1 MINVKADIDNVNKVP
16 NLTTTKSTALVRN
29 SKEISG
35 QIKTKTEKITAK
47 PELMKNTGKFISSPK
62 I

>member
-1 MINVKADIDNVNKVP
+1 MPPSLIFPNGDKIKKKMIKVKADIDNVNKVP

-35 QIKTKTEKITAK
+35 
-47 PELMKNTGKFISSPK
+47 
-62 I
+62 